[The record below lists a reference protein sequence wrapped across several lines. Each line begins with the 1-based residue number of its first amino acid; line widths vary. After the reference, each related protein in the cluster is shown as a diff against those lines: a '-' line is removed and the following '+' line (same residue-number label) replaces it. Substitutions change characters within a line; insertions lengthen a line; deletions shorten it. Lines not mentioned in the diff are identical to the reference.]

1 MIRIGT
7 SALGILAILAFVA
20 CGNDDPLS
28 SSSVADSSATTN
40 TMATATPE
48 LEVEIVP
55 AEPGMAWVSAPAMSI
70 NPSQSYS
77 ARFLTE
83 KGEILVKLFA
93 EEVPNTVNNFVFL
106 SRSGFYDD
114 VTFHRVL
121 PGFMAQSGDPTGTG
135 MGGPGYKFDDE
146 FNPWLRHNGPGVL
159 SMANSGHNTNGSQF
173 FITFSETP
181 FLDGLNP
188 DGSAKDCTNYQVSCH
203 SVFGMVV
210 KGMDVLKSI
219 SPRDPATATTIGDV
233 IHTIEIEENGI
244 PLPPINN
251 NQQ

>member
-1 MIRIGT
+1 MIKIGA
-7 SALGILAILAFVA
+7 SALGILAVLALVA

-28 SSSVADSSATTN
+28 SSSVTDGSATTS
-40 TMATATPE
+40 TMAAATPYAVIE
-48 LEVEIVP
+48 PVP
-55 AEPGMAWVSAPAMSI
+55 AEPALMWVSAPAMSI
-70 NPSQSYS
+70 NPSQSYA

-83 KGEILVKLFA
+83 KGEILIKLFA

-135 MGGPGYKFDDE
+135 MGGPGYQFDDE
-146 FNPWLRHNGPGVL
+146 FNPWLRHSGPGIL

-173 FITFSETP
+173 FITFGETP

-188 DGSAKDCTNYQVSCH
+188 DGSAKDCANPQVSCH

-210 KGMDVLKSI
+210 KGMDVLESI
-219 SPRDPATATTIGDV
+219 SPRDPSTATSIGDV
-233 IHTIEIEENGI
+233 IHTIHIEEDGI
-244 PLPPINN
+244 PLPPISN